1 MNWLVGG
8 TAIALLIIGLIGQG
22 FEMRKI
28 RKSITRD
35 EDLASAN
42 IFLDKRNWKWYA
54 MIGVGIALWYLAE
67 RSLY

>member
-1 MNWLVGG
+1 MDWYFGG
-8 TAIALLIIGLIGQG
+8 TAITLLIIGLVGQA

-28 RKSITRD
+28 RKSIYRD
-35 EDLASAN
+35 EELVSSN
-42 IFLDKRNWKWYA
+42 IFMDKRNFKWYA